1 MKINKILLAVAV
13 VSTLGLASCGG
24 GGKDGDI
31 DPDDVVAED
40 LSKNVTL
47 NMSVMYQKS
56 DTRMTFNAGNASVT
70 LPYTSPSG
78 EVYNAGDF
86 KPVWKAVQN
95 NLNIKIVDQSTT
107 AETIANN
114 FTNLQA
120 NNFSGVDIA
129 QGSSSSIIQEGTTND
144 SIVDLSK
151 YLELMPNFKKFLED
165 NPVVRTSIQDGEGAI
180 YYAPY
185 FDGFDD
191 LERMLML
198 REDWVVKLLD
208 GDALPT
214 LDTGT
219 TISKAYTAALPETLD
234 TKVTVVKEDGS
245 GTEEVSVKYTK
256 NIITQQNQL
265 NTLNGAELVKA
276 LRDYIDTTYG
286 GYYGKERSNLFVG
299 QNAAY
304 NVDELIALY
313 RCVKANPT
321 LLTGS
326 GENNIVPLFPRDDTN
341 DRTADLWRFTQFFGV
356 RGGESRNGYLYVDSD
371 GNIQDARN
379 DAAMADALEKMHQ
392 MYQEGLIL
400 QDFTNAS
407 ALGNTDEYRKTLL
420 QGNLGFSTY
429 DYNQTTTIYNDTISN
444 IDGFKLV
451 PVLPAVADW
460 KGDGKYFHF
469 TESWR
474 SVKSE
479 GWFITKNAMKNNE
492 VFRRCLTI
500 FDYFY
505 GDEGNQLMSYG
516 PDEYLE
522 KDANGKIVTID
533 YQGKQV
539 AKLND
544 ATKQQLATLAS
555 GNYTNFYRRFI
566 GATYPVGYVKQQG
579 MEYQCVSEKILP
591 EFNQINKAIELGVLK
606 HVTTGNNTDHF
617 YDMVPTT
624 FSFTE
629 VEQDSMSNFTTLD
642 NLINNTKS
650 KTNVWSTIVQKG
662 FSSKHD
668 TVDIPAKTGYVEW
681 MNTTYNVTGYESLY
695 NTAYKRMID

>member
-208 GDALPT
+208 GEALPT

-234 TKVTVVKEDGS
+234 TKVTVVKKDGS
-245 GTEEVSVKYTK
+245 GTEEVSVKYNQ
-256 NIITQQNQL
+256 NIITKQNAL
-265 NTLNGAELVKA
+265 TTLNGAELVKA

-286 GYYGKERSNLFVG
+286 GYYGKERSDLFVG

-326 GENNIVPLFPRDDTN
+326 GENTIVPLFPRDDTN

-356 RGGESRNGYLYVDSD
+356 RGGESRNGYLYVDSN

-444 IDGFKLV
+444 IEGFKLV

-539 AKLND
+539 AKLNA

-681 MNTTYNVTGYESLY
+681 MNTTYNVTGYENLY

>member
-1 MKINKILLAVAV
+1 MKLNKILLAVAV

-208 GDALPT
+208 GDALPN

-286 GYYGKERSNLFVG
+286 GYYGQDRSNLFVG

-479 GWFITKNAMKNNE
+479 GWFITKNAMKSNE

-681 MNTTYNVTGYESLY
+681 MNTTYNVTGYENLY